1 MTSQLNK
8 TALSSSGLKYIKKT
22 VNLLVWLQ
30 GTMDAQPD
38 KCTTVSLFD
47 FLSAAQ
53 EPRHINKYK
62 HPIKALPLD
71 AVPAS
76 PPVA

>member
-1 MTSQLNK
+1 MTILLNT
-8 TALSSSGLKYIKKT
+8 TALSSSGFKYINKS
-22 VNLLVWLQ
+22 VNLVVWLQ
-30 GTMDAQPD
+30 GTVDAQPD

-47 FLSAAQ
+47 VLSAAQ

-71 AVPAS
+71 TVPAS